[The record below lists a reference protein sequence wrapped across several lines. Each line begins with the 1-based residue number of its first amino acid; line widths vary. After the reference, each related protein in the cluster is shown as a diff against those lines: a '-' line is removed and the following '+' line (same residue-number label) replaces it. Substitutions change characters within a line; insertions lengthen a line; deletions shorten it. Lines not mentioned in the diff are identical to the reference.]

1 MAKYNYNYNGKR
13 KFNIPPIA
21 FVIFSVVVIIGCIIG
36 ICSVY
41 SMYYED
47 ESFKSAAGTADAVC
61 TDKTVFVDGSNYA
74 LINHYVMVVQ
84 FYTEDDENGELYQVT
99 LDESNVYFKNIEVGD
114 TIQLYYDK
122 GEPTIC
128 HPTILYGD
136 PTPYYVIFGII
147 ILAAFILAVIN
158 LNTLIRNINGY
169 TPQYTKPEDI
179 GYMGDGSATG
189 GPGDSSID
197 YNSANAFD
205 DKLMDSYVD
214 PFAAYS
220 GYGDGEAESF
230 ETEQG
235 GYYDPN
241 LKYDNNEDLSTESN
255 IPHDVDINNPFVTNV
270 NSDPNNP
277 YNTKSCINS
286 GESGE
291 PDINEPFTIDGGS
304 SFGATAP
311 KENEEN

>member
-1 MAKYNYNYNGKR
+1 MKRYDNTDKPKR

-21 FVIFSVVVIIGCIIG
+21 FVIFSGVVIIGCIIG

-61 TDKTVFVDGSNYA
+61 TDKTVFVDGNNYA
-74 LINHYVMVVQ
+74 LIHHYVMVVQ

-99 LDESNVYFKNIEVGD
+99 LDESNVYFENIEVGD

-122 GEPTIC
+122 EEPTIC

-136 PTPYYVIFGII
+136 PTPYYIIFGIV

-169 TPQYTKPEDI
+169 TPKYTKPEGI

-197 YNSANAFD
+197 YNSANAFN

-214 PFAAYS
+214 PFATYS

-255 IPHDVDINNPFVTNV
+255 IPHDVDINNPFPTNI
-270 NSDPNNP
+270 NTDPNNS
-277 YNTKSCINS
+277 YNVGSYIHDEKTK
-286 GESGE
+286 EA
-291 PDINEPFTIDGGS
+291 DINDLFAIYGDS
-304 SFGATAP
+304 SFGAAASDGNR
-311 KENEEN
+311 EY